1 MAKKNIKDTATSEE
15 RFNTYMEELDTLKAT
30 GITDYAPILSKLF
43 HERATLGLGYTGLL
57 LIRIEE
63 EVKNILKER

>member
-30 GITDYAPILSKLF
+30 GITDYAPILRRLF
-43 HERATLGLGYTGLL
+43 NERATFGLGYT
-57 LIRIEE
+57 
-63 EVKNILKER
+63 